1 MSIAI
6 YAVIKPS
13 PTLHVLT
20 CGMCLGVLSIAA
32 VVALGAVGQ
41 LLPPASRILISICCF
56 FIAFSVFY
64 QRIRSRSEFHIHIS
78 GSGQIRLAE
87 CKSAGPGKTNKSSL
101 LAKMDMEARLMPATT
116 IWSWLLLLRLQ
127 LDDRRVVV
135 VPILPDCVPPSTF
148 RALSVAC
155 RWLAAHDHSMKY

>member
-32 VVALGAVGQ
+32 AVALGLVGQ
-41 LLPPASRILISICCF
+41 LLPPALRILISVCCT
-56 FIAFSVFY
+56 FIAFSAFY
-64 QRIRSRSEFHIHIS
+64 QRLCSRSEFHIHIS

-87 CKSAGPGKTNKSSL
+87 CKPAGPGSTNKSSS
-101 LAKMDMEARLMPATT
+101 LAKMGMEARLMPATT
-116 IWSWLLLLRLQ
+116 IWPWLLLLRLQ
-127 LDDRRVVV
+127 LDDRSVVV
-135 VPILPDCVPPSTF
+135 VPIFPDCVPANTF
-148 RALSVAC
+148 RTLSVAC
-155 RWLAAHDHSMKY
+155 RWLAARDHSMKY